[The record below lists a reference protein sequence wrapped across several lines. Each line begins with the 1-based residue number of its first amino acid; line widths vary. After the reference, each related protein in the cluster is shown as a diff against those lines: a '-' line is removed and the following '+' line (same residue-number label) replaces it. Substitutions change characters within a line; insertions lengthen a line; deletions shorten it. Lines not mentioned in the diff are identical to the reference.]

1 MAIKYTVQDGTTFEI
16 GAGFDE
22 QGQSEAQP
30 IVAPFPN
37 YSISRETI
45 STPDGTLLGN
55 KYSISING
63 KILASALSDI
73 TVSGEKQNN
82 IQKQLIWHLKLNKA
96 ISKDHNIGRL
106 EIEPYGGLA
115 NKYIFDDARLM
126 NINIPEQPEDSSGVL
141 YADYSFSFEAYKESS
156 YDSAFPGSSICNKV
170 SSFDESWEVTAND
183 GQGGFLSID
192 ANSAPY
198 NTYTINHTVSAVGLK
213 SLEENNTEVR
223 LAWKNA
229 ADFVKTR
236 LVSSPTNILTSDIAG
251 NNNRIVKT
259 FDSRKM
265 GDSEDASIFGP
276 DLTQN
281 NYSFYGHTRVPRCDF
296 SGGSYSVTETW
307 IASNCQH
314 PATLD
319 MSVETSIDESGLITM
334 TLSGTINGLIS
345 SGIVNTNTINT
356 KLDNAEKMLAL
367 IDAKAF
373 DITKVYY
380 AKYPST
386 EVKGD
391 TDLQN
396 IIRSKSIGRNKFS
409 GVITFSYTYNDN
421 EAIVPNALS
430 NSISLNYDNEDRD
443 VNIIAIIPIIAKQDG
458 PITQDMNTTR
468 ERKRSVTIDAT
479 MKKDFRLTKPNIRT
493 TLQNYQPQWN
503 HKILNWQ
510 ETWQP
515 INGSYSLNV
524 EWVEVL

>member
-1 MAIKYTVQDGTTFEI
+1 MGIKYTVQDGTTFEI
-16 GAGFDE
+16 GAGFDQ
-22 QGQSEAQP
+22 QGQSETPP
-30 IVAPFPN
+30 IVAPFPSH
-37 YSISRETI
+37 SISRETI
-45 STPDGTLLGN
+45 LTPDGTLLGN

-73 TVSGEKQNN
+73 TISGDKQNN
-82 IQKQLIWHLKLNKA
+82 IQKQLIWHLKL
-96 ISKDHNIGRL
+96 SKGNSPDHNIGRL

-115 NKYIFDDARLM
+115 NKYIFDDARLI
-126 NINIPEQPEDSSGVL
+126 NVNIPEQPEDSSGVL

-156 YDSAFPGSSICNKV
+156 YDSSFPGSSLCSKV
-170 SSFDESWEVTAND
+170 SSFEESWEVVAND

-192 ANSAPY
+192 ANSTSY
-198 NTYTINHTVSAVGLK
+198 NTYTVNHNVSAIGLK

-236 LVSSPTNILTSDIAG
+236 LVSSPANVLTSDVAG

-265 GDSEDASIFGP
+265 GDAEDASIFGP

-281 NYSFYGHTRVPRCDF
+281 NYSFYGHSRVPRCDF

-319 MSVETSIDESGLITM
+319 MNIETSVDESGTITM

-345 SGIVNTNTINT
+345 SGVVNINAVNT
-356 KLDNAEKMLAL
+356 KLENAEKMLAL
-367 IDAKAF
+367 IDATAF
-373 DITKVYY
+373 DITNVYY
-380 AKYPST
+380 AKYPNT
-386 EVKGD
+386 EPKGNSE
-391 TDLQN
+391 LEN

-421 EAIVPNALS
+421 NAIVPNALS
-430 NSISLNYDNEDRD
+430 NSISINYDNEDRD
-443 VNIIAIIPIIAKQDG
+443 VSIIAIIPIIAKQDG
-458 PITQDMNTTR
+458 PITQDMNTTK
-468 ERKRSVTIDAT
+468 ERRRSVTIDAV
-479 MKKDFRLTKPNIRT
+479 MKKASRLTKPSIRT
-493 TLQNYQPQWN
+493 TLENYKPQWN

-510 ETWQP
+510 ESWQP
-515 INGSYSLNV
+515 INGSYNLNV
-524 EWVEVL
+524 EWVEVS